1 MSSIILTAII
11 PTHFPFI
18 IEENSCM
25 FATCYTSLT
34 YIQNPYPFLV
44 KCSGA
49 PMDSINW
56 GAKGGYNVKEPGS
69 NPTSATKLLHD
80 SGQVI

>member
-1 MSSIILTAII
+1 M
-11 PTHFPFI
+11 
-18 IEENSCM
+18 
-25 FATCYTSLT
+25 
-34 YIQNPYPFLV
+34 V

-49 PMDSINW
+49 PVDSINW
-56 GAKGGYNVKEPGS
+56 GAKEGYDVKEPGS

>member
-1 MSSIILTAII
+1 MSSIILIAII
-11 PTHFPFI
+11 PTHFPLI
-18 IEENSCM
+18 IEENSFK
-25 FATCYTSLT
+25 FATCYISLT

-56 GAKGGYNVKEPGS
+56 EAMGSYNVKEPGS